1 MISAMMQRVG
11 KPFSIKKFYND
22 LKSQGYAIGNDAL
35 YEYAG
40 YLEDAYLAFALPAC
54 NPSTRKLQTTSRK
67 LYAIDAGLVR
77 ALMLDYELEKWIEQ
91 VT

>member
-1 MISAMMQRVG
+1 MQGVG
-11 KPFSIKKFYND
+11 KSFSINKFYND
-22 LKSQGYAIGNDAL
+22 LKSQGYAIGKDAL

-54 NPSTRKLQTTSRK
+54 NASTRKLQTNSRK
-67 LYAIDAGLVR
+67 LYAIDAALVR
-77 ALMLDYELEKWIEQ
+77 ALTLDYELEKWIEQ